1 MTGAGLAGLIQFP
14 LPPEGQGGDCL
25 RNGEDG
31 PAGEGKAEG
40 RAVQPL
46 GGDSAWE
53 EVSADRQVG
62 AAPLLTL
69 PRSLKEMMGSL
80 PKDSGQGLDGL
91 SGGCPTPVGLS
102 LPLSSHHWLLLHHP
116 ILGSTLS
123 PFIHG
128 SELFKVIAS

>member
-1 MTGAGLAGLIQFP
+1 MTGAGPAGLIQFP

-31 PAGEGKAEG
+31 PAGEGEAEG

-46 GGDSAWE
+46 GGDSTRE

-91 SGGCPTPVGLS
+91 SGGRPTPVGLS
-102 LPLSSHHWLLLHHP
+102 LPLSSHH
-116 ILGSTLS
+116 
-123 PFIHG
+123 
-128 SELFKVIAS
+128 